1 MNIEQLQYICAVAQ
15 THSITTAAEQ
25 LYVTQQTISK
35 SMNKLE
41 AELGV
46 QLLNRS
52 HKGVTLTAEGEVFV
66 EQAKDIVERF
76 QTLYNTMRPLT
87 YVAPIE
93 GTIHVHLVSYV
104 FARAGSDIL
113 SRFHKK
119 YPKIR
124 LELPEKLTAD
134 ILDEVLSGKPGVGLI
149 SAVDGDTGQGQLDQ
163 LADKII
169 FKLLYEDEL
178 QIFINKNSRLAKK
191 TEINFKDLDGLFAG
205 YGYMPGTFQ
214 IVERRYG
221 LKQEAITDSANV
233 AVVGQAVQDGIAFG
247 VTTRGITGRDAFY
260 KNYAVLSLDDH
271 PKVQVYAVYPVDYE
285 LSELENLFLKETDKI
300 FANL

>member
-52 HKGVTLTAEGEVFV
+52 HKGVTLTPEGEVFV

-76 QTLYNTMRPLT
+76 QTLYNTMRPRT
-87 YVAPIE
+87 YATPLE

-113 SRFHKK
+113 SRFYKK
-119 YPKIR
+119 YPKVR

-134 ILDEVLSGKPGVGLI
+134 ILDEVLEGKPGVGLI
-149 SAVDGDTGQGQLDQ
+149 SSVDGDTGQGHLDDMRDR
-163 LADKII
+163 LVA
-169 FKLLYEDEL
+169 KLLYEDEL

-191 TEINFKDLDGLFAG
+191 TEINFKELNGLFAG

-221 LKQEAITDSANV
+221 LKQQAITNSANV

-247 VTTRGITGRDAFY
+247 VTTRGIMGRDGFY
-260 KNYAVLSLDDH
+260 KDFAILALDDH
-271 PKVQVYAVYPVDYE
+271 PKVQVYAIYPVGYE
-285 LSELENLFLKETDKI
+285 LSELEELFLKETDKI

>member
-52 HKGVTLTAEGEVFV
+52 HKGVTLTPEGEVFV

-76 QTLYNTMRPLT
+76 QTLYNTMRPRT
-87 YVAPIE
+87 YATPLE

-119 YPKIR
+119 YPKVR

-134 ILDEVLSGKPGVGLI
+134 ILDEVLEGNPGVGLI
-149 SAVDGDTGQGQLDQ
+149 SSVDGDTGQGHLDDMRDR
-163 LADKII
+163 LVA
-169 FKLLYEDEL
+169 KLLYEDEL

-191 TEINFKDLDGLFAG
+191 TEINFKELNGLFAG

-221 LKQEAITDSANV
+221 LKQQAITNSANV

-247 VTTRGITGRDAFY
+247 VTTKGIMGRDDFY
-260 KNYAVLSLDDH
+260 KDFAILSLDDR
-271 PKVQVYAVYPVDYE
+271 PKVQVYAIYPVGYE
-285 LSELENLFLKETDKI
+285 LSELEELFLKETDKI